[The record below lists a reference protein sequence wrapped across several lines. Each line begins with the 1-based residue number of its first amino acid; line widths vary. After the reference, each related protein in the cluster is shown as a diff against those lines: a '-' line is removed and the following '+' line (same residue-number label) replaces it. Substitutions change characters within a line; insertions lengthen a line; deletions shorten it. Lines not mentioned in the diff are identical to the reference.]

1 MNRLQ
6 PYLFKDLLVAVTMVI
21 SGFYLL
27 LQFLMLLLSL
37 NIKRILKCSDKSA
50 YDFLQKGCFWKGKK
64 KKRVWYLKG
73 PGLTSL
79 RRRLLSAAKKETL
92 HAMRSNI
99 MLHFDRVRTLSM
111 KTVKDTKIVGDHRQM
126 LESIKKKDKES
137 CRMLVEKHLSR
148 YHIDEAEI
156 RAAYPQYFKD

>member
-79 RRRLLSAAKKETL
+79 RRRLLSAAKKET
-92 HAMRSNI
+92 REKIFQSNTI
-99 MLHFDRVRTLSM
+99 LADQCGNCIF
-111 KTVKDTKIVGDHRQM
+111 QFN
-126 LESIKKKDKES
+126 
-137 CRMLVEKHLSR
+137 CYEK
-148 YHIDEAEI
+148 YHIDCNGCKNRKSCPRTKEKNNLNICNHFLCVKWIE
-156 RAAYPQYFKD
+156 KD